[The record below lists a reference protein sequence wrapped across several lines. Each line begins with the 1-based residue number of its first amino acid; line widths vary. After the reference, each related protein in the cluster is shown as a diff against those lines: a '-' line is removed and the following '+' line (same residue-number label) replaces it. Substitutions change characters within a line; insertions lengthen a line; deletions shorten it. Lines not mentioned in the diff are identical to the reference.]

1 MADPSCHYCDR
12 PAESECPTCGRLYCS
27 EHGEEVCLRCLA
39 PESATPSALAYRGS
53 ILALI
58 VGTLVAAFLV
68 ISPPES
74 KSQADPGR
82 TVATATP
89 AVLATATATR
99 PGGSPTPARTPA
111 TPGATASASPAAS
124 ASATTTASAT
134 PGGERTY
141 TVAPGD
147 TLSAIATKFGTT
159 VDEIKALNGFT
170 SDTLQIGATL
180 RIPPAQ

>member
-1 MADPSCHYCDR
+1 
-12 PAESECPTCGRLYCS
+12 
-27 EHGEEVCLRCLA
+27 VCLRCLA

-74 KSQADPGR
+74 KSKADPGR

-89 AVLATATATR
+89 VVLATATATR
-99 PGGSPTPARTPA
+99 PGGSPTPARTPSTPAASA
-111 TPGATASASPAAS
+111 TGSASSTASASPG
-124 ASATTTASAT
+124 TTPAAT
-134 PGGERTY
+134 PGGERSY
-141 TVAPGD
+141 TVAAGD
-147 TLSAIATKFGTT
+147 TLSAIASQFGVT
-159 VDEIKALNGFT
+159 VDGIKSLNGLT
-170 SDTLQIGATL
+170 SDTLQIGALL

>member
-1 MADPSCHYCDR
+1 MAEPSCHYCDR
-12 PAESECPTCGRLYCS
+12 PAEAECPTCGRLYCPA
-27 EHGEEVCLRCLA
+27 HGEEVCLRCLS

-58 VGTLVAAFLV
+58 VGTLVAVFLV

-74 KSQADPGR
+74 KSKADPGR

-99 PGGSPTPARTPA
+99 PGASLTPIRTPS
-111 TPGATASASPAAS
+111 TPGASVTTSASPGASPAAS
-124 ASATTTASAT
+124 TT
-134 PGGERTY
+134 PGGERSH

-147 TLSAIATKFGTT
+147 TLSAIASKFGTT
-159 VDEIKALNGFT
+159 VEEIKSLNGLT

-180 RIPPAQ
+180 RIPPAP

>member
-1 MADPSCHYCDR
+1 MAEPSCHYCDQ
-12 PAESECPTCGRLYCS
+12 PAEAECPTCGRLYCP

-58 VGTLVAAFLV
+58 VATLVAAFLV

-74 KSQADPGR
+74 KSRADSGR

-99 PGGSPTPARTPA
+99 PGGSPTPARTPSTA
-111 TPGATASASPAAS
+111 TGSPSPAAS
-124 ASATTTASAT
+124 ASPVTTASAT
-134 PGGERTY
+134 PGGERSH
-141 TVAPGD
+141 TVAAGD

-159 VDEIKALNGFT
+159 VDEIKSLNGLT
-170 SDTLQIGATL
+170 SDTLQIGAVL